1 MLISHHPPSQYCR
14 TYKIFE
20 LRFCARC
27 SGIIVGILLSF
38 VLNLNFSWEL
48 LILFP
53 LPTFIN
59 FLIQELKWIKSLNY
73 LKTLFTIPLGFYIY
87 KMLECIINLDFILFL
102 TMFLYVLIIE
112 FVIAI
117 ILNQNKKLEP
127 LIKEYEN
134 GIYID

>member
-1 MLISHHPPSQYCR
+1 
-14 TYKIFE
+14 
-20 LRFCARC
+20 
-27 SGIIVGILLSF
+27 
-38 VLNLNFSWEL
+38 
-48 LILFP
+48 
-53 LPTFIN
+53 
-59 FLIQELKWIKSLNY
+59 
-73 LKTLFTIPLGFYIY
+73 
-87 KMLECIINLDFILFL
+87 MLECIINLDFILFL